1 MSEDINRPADA
12 NDLLKKMRAIT
23 ADLCRTEAQSGE
35 TRTCRRETSGDRDRQ
50 PLDDSGRDDRL
61 DGCAGA

>member
-23 ADLCRTEAQSGE
+23 ADLW
-35 TRTCRRETSGDRDRQ
+35 RESPDVAAE
-50 PLDDSGRDDRL
+50 P
-61 DGCAGA
+61 